1 MDPTA
6 KAIRLSP
13 IQQAEEIYENSY
25 ISRRRIRRRTSVTLG

>member
-25 ISRRRIRRRTSVTLG
+25 ISRIRRIRRTSVTLG